1 MTDSNG
7 RAGKHRAVCFIGLG
21 TNLGHR
27 AENLARA
34 LWLLDAEP
42 RLCVAAV
49 SSVYET
55 APEGVTE
62 QPAFLNMVAALH
74 TELSPE
80 QLLAYALAVEQRM
93 GRVRTR
99 KWGPRNID
107 IDLLVYDDMQV
118 SSERLTLPHPLM
130 GRRQFVLVP
139 LAEIA
144 PRLLLADGRT
154 VAQAARPDGEGVRR
168 IGRLAQVVRREQHTC

>member
-1 MTDSNG
+1 
-7 RAGKHRAVCFIGLG
+7 
-21 TNLGHR
+21 
-27 AENLARA
+27 
-34 LWLLDAEP
+34 
-42 RLCVAAV
+42 
-49 SSVYET
+49 
-55 APEGVTE
+55 
-62 QPAFLNMVAALH
+62 
-74 TELSPE
+74 
-80 QLLAYALAVEQRM
+80 M

-130 GRRQFVLVP
+130 SRRQFVLVP

-154 VAQAARPDGEGVRR
+154 VAQAARPDGEAARPDGEGVRR

>member
-62 QPAFLNMVAALH
+62 QPSFLNMVAALH
-74 TELSPE
+74 TEPAHGTSTHP
-80 QLLAYALAVEQRM
+80 QV
-93 GRVRTR
+93 
-99 KWGPRNID
+99 GP
-107 IDLLVYDDMQV
+107 
-118 SSERLTLPHPLM
+118 
-130 GRRQFVLVP
+130 
-139 LAEIA
+139 
-144 PRLLLADGRT
+144 
-154 VAQAARPDGEGVRR
+154 AQ
-168 IGRLAQVVRREQHTC
+168 H